1 MSDKR
6 EKQLK
11 KLKIFGD
18 LFGTPST
25 LMDLVDAGKPQRRQ
39 RPSGMSAR
47 SMLREFK
54 TREPSKSDE
63 FSIID
68 RQVPDIGRQA
78 RSATLEEI
86 GKIGALDVDPDM
98 VQPVIRRL
106 PARIQDLRKTL
117 VPAKKG
123 TFVTVKTKLGRTKK
137 TRIT

>member
-1 MSDKR
+1 MSEKR

-39 RPSGMSAR
+39 RSSGMSAR

-54 TREPSKSDE
+54 TREPSKSEE
-63 FSIID
+63 FSIIGKK
-68 RQVPDIGRQA
+68 VPDIGRQA
-78 RSATLEEI
+78 RVETLQALSDEEPEKVEPRLKRMSAEL
-86 GKIGALDVDPDM
+86 
-98 VQPVIRRL
+98 
-106 PARIQDLRKTL
+106 QDLTRTRI
-117 VPAKKG
+117 PASKG

>member
-25 LMDLVDAGKPQRRQ
+25 LMDLVDAGKPKRRQ

-54 TREPSKSDE
+54 TREPSKREE

-98 VQPVIRRL
+98 VQPVLKRL
-106 PARIQDLRKTL
+106 PATLQDLRRT
-117 VPAKKG
+117 VSPARKG

>member
-47 SMLREFK
+47 GMLREFR
-54 TREPSKSDE
+54 TREPSKS
-63 FSIID
+63 
-68 RQVPDIGRQA
+68 
-78 RSATLEEI
+78 EES
-86 GKIGALDVDPDM
+86 
-98 VQPVIRRL
+98 
-106 PARIQDLRKTL
+106 
-117 VPAKKG
+117 
-123 TFVTVKTKLGRTKK
+123 
-137 TRIT
+137 

>member
-1 MSDKR
+1 
-6 EKQLK
+6 
-11 KLKIFGD
+11 
-18 LFGTPST
+18 
-25 LMDLVDAGKPQRRQ
+25 MDLVDAGKPQRRQ
-39 RPSGMSAR
+39 RSSGMSAR

-54 TREPSKSDE
+54 TREPSKREE

-98 VQPVIRRL
+98 VQPVLKRL
-106 PARIQDLRKTL
+106 PATLQDLRRT
-117 VPAKKG
+117 VSPARKG